1 MCSTCNYKE
10 YEEYE
15 VPIPGNKTEKRL
27 KIKNPF
33 LDINCDITGKNFRI
47 GNFVIYRCPTC
58 GRKLYK

>member
-10 YEEYE
+10 FEEYE
-15 VPIPGNKTEKRL
+15 VPAFGGKTEKRL
-27 KIKNPF
+27 KNTNPF